1 MAKYNRDTPLPSS
14 DPMFETGSEKKKKAG
29 KKKKKAVWRPGRM
42 PVSEAKARIAQYEK
56 QTGQKWVPTPNA
68 GALKD

>member
-1 MAKYNRDTPLPSS
+1 MARYNRDTPLPSS
-14 DPMFETGSEKKKKAG
+14 DPLFEKGGKNNKEKKKKP
-29 KKKKKAVWRPGRM
+29 VWRPGRM

-56 QTGQKWVPTPNA
+56 QTGKKWNPTPNA

>member
-14 DPMFETGSEKKKKAG
+14 DPMFETGSEKKNTR
-29 KKKKKAVWRPGRM
+29 KKKKPVWRPGRM

-56 QTGQKWVPTPNA
+56 QTGQKWKPTPNT